1 MDRDV
6 KQLVNLLPNFFTE
19 SKRVRE
25 SLKQHKYARLSYAS
39 YDFGSPDKVKKLF
52 SELPELRSFQLDKKL
67 STPENSVYYNL
78 MTREVVVSF
87 RGTSNLKD
95 GKDDFMILI
104 GKESLSRRYKQSLL
118 LMEKVIKKYDNF
130 HVVSTGHSLGGG
142 ISSFVSNHFGIES
155 HNFNGAES
163 IHGALHNDNINV
175 FNYRTH
181 YDLAS
186 VANLLEKNKAHIQ
199 VQTRISNVQNVEG
212 VHRLNNFFDKNAV
225 RVVESNGDTFFESN
239 KSTSIHEKMGY
250 LGFVVDAGFAISDI
264 RSGVKSKD
272 SVLKIVDT
280 VVNDV
285 MSPSVAR
292 LAMDSPDGTHIMR
305 YIEDVAIA
313 EVRHHEKRTFTE
325 LLDHAKEAFP
335 KGISDG
341 SGYMA
346 QDIDHDSFKKDVVYK
361 QVMGD
366 PYANKPE
373 ELKIDFHWNR
383 K

>member
-6 KQLVNLLPNFFTE
+6 KHVINLLPEFFTQ
-19 SKRVRE
+19 SKKVRE

-39 YDFGSPDKVKKLF
+39 YDFGSPEKVKTLF
-52 SELPELRSFQLDKKL
+52 SELPELRNFQLDKKL
-67 STPENSVYYNL
+67 STPENSVFYNL

-87 RGTSNLKD
+87 RGSTNLKD
-95 GKDDFMILI
+95 AKDDIMILI
-104 GKESLSRRYKQSLL
+104 GKEALSMRYKQSLL

-186 VANLLEKNKAHIQ
+186 VGNLFEKNKAHIQ

-212 VHRLNNFFDKNAV
+212 VHRLNNFFNKNSQ
-225 RVVESNGDTFFESN
+225 RIVENNGDTFFESN
-239 KSTSIHEKMGY
+239 KSTSIHERMGY
-250 LGFVVDAGFAISDI
+250 LGFVVDTAFAVSDI
-264 RSGVKSKD
+264 RSGIKSKD
-272 SVLKIVDT
+272 SVLKTTDRVA
-280 VVNDV
+280 NDV

-292 LAMDSPDGTHIMR
+292 LMMDSPDGSHVMR
-305 YIEDVAIA
+305 FIEDVGVA
-313 EVRHHEKRTFTE
+313 EVRHHEKRTFQE
-325 LLDHAKEAFP
+325 LLDHAKNAFP
-335 KGISDG
+335 KSVADG
-341 SGYMA
+341 SGYTPP
-346 QDIDHDSFKKDVVYK
+346 DISHTTYRKDVVYK

-366 PYANKPE
+366 HYAKPD

>member
-1 MDRDV
+1 MDRDI
-6 KQLVNLLPNFFTE
+6 KQVINLLPNFFTE
-19 SKRVRE
+19 SKRVQE

-39 YDFGSPDKVKKLF
+39 YDFGSSEKVKKLF
-52 SELPELRSFQLDKKL
+52 SEMPELRNFQLDKKL
-67 STPENSVYYNL
+67 STPENSVFYNL

-95 GKDDFMILI
+95 GKDDLMILI
-104 GKESLSRRYKQSLL
+104 GKEALSKRYKQSLL

-142 ISSFVSNHFGIES
+142 ISSFVSNHFHIES
-155 HNFNGAES
+155 HNFNSAES

-186 VANLLEKNKAHIQ
+186 VGNLFEKNKAYTR
-199 VQTRISNVQNVEG
+199 VQTRFGNIQNAEG
-212 VHRLNNFFDKNAV
+212 IHRLNNFFDKNAV
-225 RVVESNGDTFFESN
+225 RVVENDGTTFFESN
-239 KSTSIHEKMGY
+239 KSTSVHERMGY
-250 LGFVVDAGFAISDI
+250 LGFVFDAGFAINDV
-264 RSGVKSKD
+264 RSGVLNKD
-272 SVLKIVDT
+272 SILKTLDT

-285 MSPSVAR
+285 MSPSIAR

-305 YIEDVAIA
+305 YIEDVGVA
-313 EVRHHEKRTFTE
+313 EVRHHEKRTFQE

-335 KGISDG
+335 RGVSDG
-341 SGYMA
+341 SGYKA
-346 QDIDHDSFKKDVVYK
+346 QDISHDSFKKDVVYK

-366 PYANKPE
+366 PYGKPE
-373 ELKIDFHWNR
+373 ELKINFHWN
-383 K
+383 KK

>member
-25 SLKQHKYARLSYAS
+25 TLKQHKYARLSYAS

-52 SELPELRSFQLDKKL
+52 QEMPELRNFQLDKSL

-78 MTREVVVSF
+78 MTREVVVSY
-87 RGTSNLKD
+87 RGSTNLKD
-95 GKDDFMILI
+95 AKDDIMILI
-104 GKESLSRRYKQSLL
+104 GKESLTRRYKLSLQ

-155 HNFNGAES
+155 HNFNSAES

-186 VANLLEKNKAHIQ
+186 FGNLFEKNKAYTR
-199 VQTRISNVQNVEG
+199 VQTRFGNIQNAEG
-212 VHRLNNFFDKNAV
+212 IHRLNNFFDKNAV
-225 RVVESNGDTFFESN
+225 RVVESDGTTFFESN

-250 LGFVVDAGFAISDI
+250 LGFVVDAGFAINDV
-264 RSGVKSKD
+264 REGVKNKD
-272 SVLKIVDT
+272 SFLKTVDQ

-292 LAMDSPDGTHIMR
+292 LAMDSPDGSSIMR
-305 YIEDVAIA
+305 FIEDVGVA
-313 EVRHHEKRTFTE
+313 EVRHHEKGTFTE
-325 LLDHAKEAFP
+325 LLDHAKQAFP
-335 KGISDG
+335 RGVSDG
-341 SGYMA
+341 SGYTSP
-346 QDIDHDSFKKDVVYK
+346 DSSHTTYKKDVVYK
-361 QVMGD
+361 EVMGD
-366 PYANKPE
+366 PYAKPE
-373 ELKIDFHWNR
+373 ELKIDFHWN
-383 K
+383 KK

>member
-1 MDRDV
+1 MDRDI
-6 KQLVNLLPNFFTE
+6 KQVVNLLPNFFTE

-25 SLKQHKYARLSYAS
+25 SLKQHKYARLSFGS
-39 YDFGSPDKVKKLF
+39 YDFGSPEKVKKLF
-52 SELPELRSFQLDKKL
+52 SEMPELRNFELDKRL
-67 STPENSVYYNL
+67 STPESSVYYNL

-95 GKDDFMILI
+95 AKDDIMILI
-104 GKESLSRRYKQSLL
+104 GKEALTRRYKLSLQ

-155 HNFNGAES
+155 HNFNSAES

-186 VANLLEKNKAHIQ
+186 VGNLFEKNKAYTR
-199 VQTRISNVQNVEG
+199 VQTRFGNIQNAEG
-212 VHRLNNFFDKNAV
+212 IHRLNNFFDKNAV
-225 RVVESNGDTFFESN
+225 RVVESDGTTFFESN

-250 LGFVVDAGFAISDI
+250 LGFVVDAGFAINDV
-264 RSGVKSKD
+264 REGVKNKD
-272 SVLKIVDT
+272 SFLKTVDQ

-292 LAMDSPDGTHIMR
+292 LAMDSPDGSSIMR
-305 YIEDVAIA
+305 FIEDVGVA
-313 EVRHHEKRTFTE
+313 EVRHHEKGTFTE
-325 LLDHAKEAFP
+325 LLDHAKQAFP
-335 KGISDG
+335 RGVSDG
-341 SGYMA
+341 SGYTSP
-346 QDIDHDSFKKDVVYK
+346 DSSHTTYKKDVVYK
-361 QVMGD
+361 EVMGD
-366 PYANKPE
+366 PYAKPE
-373 ELKIDFHWNR
+373 ELKIDFHWN
-383 K
+383 KK

>member
-1 MDRDV
+1 
-6 KQLVNLLPNFFTE
+6 LPNFFTE

-25 SLKQHKYARLSYAS
+25 TLKQHKYARLAYAS

-52 SELPELRSFQLDKKL
+52 SEMPELRNFQLDKSL

-95 GKDDFMILI
+95 AKDDIMILI
-104 GKESLSRRYKQSLL
+104 GKEALTRRYKLSLQ

-155 HNFNGAES
+155 HNFNSAES

-186 VANLLEKNKAHIQ
+186 VGNLFEKNKAYTR
-199 VQTRISNVQNVEG
+199 VQTRFGNIQNAEG
-212 VHRLNNFFDKNAV
+212 IHRLNNFFDKNAV
-225 RVVESNGDTFFESN
+225 RVVESDGTTFFESN

-250 LGFVVDAGFAISDI
+250 LGFVVDAGFAINDV
-264 RSGVKSKD
+264 REGVKNKD
-272 SVLKIVDT
+272 SFLKTVDQ

-292 LAMDSPDGTHIMR
+292 LAMDSPDGSSIMR
-305 YIEDVAIA
+305 FIEDVGVA
-313 EVRHHEKRTFTE
+313 EVRHHEKGTFTE
-325 LLDHAKEAFP
+325 LLDHAKQAFP
-335 KGISDG
+335 RGVSDG
-341 SGYMA
+341 SGYTSP
-346 QDIDHDSFKKDVVYK
+346 DSSHTTYKKDVVYK
-361 QVMGD
+361 EVMGD
-366 PYANKPE
+366 PYAKPE
-373 ELKIDFHWNR
+373 ELKIDFHWN
-383 K
+383 KK